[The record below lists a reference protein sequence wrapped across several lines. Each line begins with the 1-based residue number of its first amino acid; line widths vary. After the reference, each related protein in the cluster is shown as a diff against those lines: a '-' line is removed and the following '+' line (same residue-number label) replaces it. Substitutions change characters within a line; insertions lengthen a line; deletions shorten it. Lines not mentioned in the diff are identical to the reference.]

1 MRQLVRSVSGNN
13 LVFYFYTIS
22 GLRLS
27 QETMWVNIN
36 FERRDLTSGEVFA
49 FNLIKQN
56 VTHFSFIFLTLNFFV
71 PLKNLNLNYYCQ
83 VAWVSSYCINGGLS
97 DKGFSSVPPPHRLCL
112 FPSLIF
118 SPTKQPY
125 SKWGKSR
132 MHWYRN
138 AVFTSNFLHFNA
150 CMLLDLIVI
159 SFFLVLKKS
168 MDTPCNV
175 PEKVLLLF

>member
-1 MRQLVRSVSGNN
+1 M
-13 LVFYFYTIS
+13 FYFYTIS
-22 GLRLS
+22 GLGLS

-36 FERRDLTSGEVFA
+36 FERRDLTSVQKSHPSLEFSGEVFA

-83 VAWVSSYCINGGLS
+83 VPWVSPYCINGGLS
-97 DKGFSSVPPPHRLCL
+97 DKGFSSVPPPHRHCL

-132 MHWYRN
+132 MHRYRN

-150 CMLLDLIVI
+150 CMLLELIVI